1 MIIRVENERERS
13 QFDNLWMEVWD
24 EKGFEHEKTVGDA
37 YLLYVGGKPA
47 GTAEFAPYDPQGAD
61 ELHRVFDFSGIDC
74 IRRHHRQ
81 VFVIDKFAIAKEFRS
96 SSALD
101 LLMYNLFDYAETR
114 QKLFA
119 IALLD
124 PLLYRLIRFHYH
136 FRVEKVGDRT
146 SYKGAEVI
154 PVLIDSNYFLNRKW
168 DYAWYRKAAA
178 ELGRERQLASNTV

>member
-1 MIIRVENERERS
+1 MIIRVENERER
-13 QFDNLWMEVWD
+13 QEFDNLWQKVWD
-24 EKGFEHEKTVGDA
+24 EKGFEHEESAGDA
-37 YLLYVGGKPA
+37 YLLYVDGMPA
-47 GTAEFAPYDPQGAD
+47 GTAEFAPYDPAESD
-61 ELHRVFDFSGIDC
+61 ELHRVLDFSAVDR
-74 IRRHHRQ
+74 IRQYHQQ
-81 VFVIDKFAIAKEFRS
+81 VFIIDKFAIAKEFRS

-114 QKLFA
+114 QKLYA

-146 SYKGAEVI
+146 LYKGAEVI

-168 DYAWYRKAAA
+168 DYTWYRKAAA
-178 ELGRERQLASNTV
+178 ELGRERQLASKTV

>member
-1 MIIRVENERERS
+1 MIILVENEREQRE
-13 QFDNLWMEVWD
+13 FDKLWMKVWD
-24 EKGFEHEKTVGDA
+24 EKGFQYEKTEGDA
-37 YLLYVGGKPA
+37 YLLYVDGRPA
-47 GTAEFAPYDPQGAD
+47 GTAQFTPYDPFGSE
-61 ELHRVFDFSGIDC
+61 ELNRVFDFSRIDR

-81 VFVIDKFAIAKEFRS
+81 VFVIDKFAIAKEYRS

-136 FRVEKVGDRT
+136 FRVEKVGERT
-146 SYKGAEVI
+146 MYKGAEVI

-168 DYAWYRKAAA
+168 DYDWYRKAAV
-178 ELGRERQLASNTV
+178 ELGGEKHLVPEMV